1 MNTLTG
7 PRKAALLTLLLA
19 PSFVLILAFVLGP
32 MLGSLWISFHD
43 WNLLKPM
50 TWTGLD
56 NYREVLT
63 SADTW
68 KAFRNTLYYVVG
80 YLPLVYAGGLLIAL
94 GLNRALR
101 GRNLLRGIY
110 FLPVVTSWVV
120 VALVWKWILN
130 PNSGALNAVLGWF
143 GINGPGWWTDPTWA
157 MPSVILASAWKDLGF
172 VMVILLAGLQAIPES
187 VYEAAKVDGVT
198 AWQRFRHVTFPLLAP
213 SSLFVVMISLING
226 FQVFD
231 QVFVMTG
238 GGPAGATTTVVSA
251 VYDNSFRY
259 GKIGYASALSWVLF
273 VVILIVSVAQSR
285 VQRKVVDAQ

>member
-94 GLNRALR
+94 GLNRAMR

-143 GINGPGWWTDPTWA
+143 GIDGPGWWTDPTWA

>member
-7 PRKAALLTLLLA
+7 PRKAGLLTLLLA

-80 YLPLVYAGGLLIAL
+80 YLPLVYVGGLLIAL
-94 GLNRALR
+94 GLNRAMR
-101 GRNLLRGIY
+101 GRNLLRGVY

-143 GINGPGWWTDPTWA
+143 GIDGPGWWTDPTWA

>member
-80 YLPLVYAGGLLIAL
+80 YLPLVYVGGLLIAL
-94 GLNRALR
+94 GLNRAMR

-143 GINGPGWWTDPTWA
+143 GIDGPGWWTDPTWA

-273 VVILIVSVAQSR
+273 VVILIVSVVQSR

>member
-1 MNTLTG
+1 MNTLRG
-7 PRKAALLTLLLA
+7 PRKAALLALLLA
-19 PSFVLILAFVLGP
+19 PSLVLVLAFVLGP

-50 TWTGLD
+50 RWTGLA
-56 NYREVLT
+56 NYRGVL
-63 SADTW
+63 SDPATW
-68 KAFRNTLYYVVG
+68 KAFRNTLFYVLG
-80 YLPLVYAGGLLIAL
+80 YLPLVYVGGLLIAL
-94 GLNRALR
+94 GLNRAMR
-101 GRNLLRGIY
+101 GRSLLRGIY

-130 PNSGALNAVLGWF
+130 PDSGALNTALGWF
-143 GINGPGWWTDPTWA
+143 GIDGPGWWTDPDWA

-187 VYEAAKVDGVT
+187 VYEAATIDG
-198 AWQRFRHVTFPLLAP
+198 AGSWQRFRHVTFPLLAP
-213 SSLFVVMISLING
+213 STLFVVMISVING

-251 VYDNSFRY
+251 IYDDSFRY
-259 GKIGYASALSWVLF
+259 GRTGYASALSWVLF
-273 VVILIVSVAQSR
+273 VVILLVSLAQSR
-285 VQRKVVDAQ
+285 LQRKVVDAQ

>member
-1 MNTLTG
+1 MNTLAG
-7 PRKAALLTLLLA
+7 PRKAAPLTLLLA
-19 PSFVLILAFVLGP
+19 PSLVLVLAFVVGP
-32 MLGSLWISFHD
+32 MFGSLWVSLHD

-63 SADTW
+63 DAATW
-68 KAFRNTLYYVVG
+68 QAFRNTLLYVVG
-80 YLPLVYAGGLLIAL
+80 YLPIVYVGGLLIAL
-94 GLNRALR
+94 GLNRAMK
-101 GRNLLRGIY
+101 GRNLLRGVY

-130 PNSGALNAVLGWF
+130 PQSGALNTFLGWF
-143 GINGPGWWTDPTWA
+143 GVDGPGWWTDPAWA

-187 VYEAAKVDGVT
+187 VYEAGQVDGVSG
-198 AWQRFRHVTFPLLAP
+198 WQRFRHLTFPLLAP
-213 SSLFVVMISLING
+213 STLFVLMISLING

-238 GGPAGATTTVVSA
+238 GGPAGATQTVVGS

-273 VVILIVSVAQSR
+273 VVILVISMIQSR
-285 VQRKVVDAQ
+285 VQRKVVDSQ

>member
-80 YLPLVYAGGLLIAL
+80 YLPLVYVGGLLIAL
-94 GLNRALR
+94 GLNRAMR

-143 GINGPGWWTDPTWA
+143 GIDGPGWWTDPTWA

>member
-1 MNTLTG
+1 MNTLAG
-7 PRKAALLTLLLA
+7 PRKAALLALLLA
-19 PSFVLILAFVLGP
+19 PSLVLLLAFVIGP
-32 MLGSLWISFHD
+32 MLGSLWISLHD

-50 TWTGLD
+50 RWTGLD
-56 NYREVLT
+56 NYRDVLT
-63 SADTW
+63 DAATW
-68 KAFRNTLYYVVG
+68 KAFRNTLFYVVG
-80 YLPLVYAGGLLIAL
+80 YLPIVYVGGLLIAL

-101 GRNLLRGIY
+101 GRDLLRGVY

-143 GINGPGWWTDPTWA
+143 GVDGPGWWTDPDWA

-172 VMVILLAGLQAIPES
+172 VMVILLAGLQTIPAS
-187 VYEAAKVDGVT
+187 VYEAARVDGAS

-213 SSLFVVMISLING
+213 STLFVVMISLING

-273 VVILIVSVAQSR
+273 VVILVVSLVQSR
-285 VQRKVVDAQ
+285 IQRKVVDPR

>member
-7 PRKAALLTLLLA
+7 PRKAALLALLLA
-19 PSFVLILAFVLGP
+19 PSFVLVLAFVLGP

-68 KAFRNTLYYVVG
+68 KAFRNTLAYVVG
-80 YLPLVYAGGLLIAL
+80 YLPLVYIGGLLIAL
-94 GLNRALR
+94 GLNRAMR
-101 GRNLLRGIY
+101 GRNLLRGVY

-130 PNSGALNAVLGWF
+130 PNSGAFNTVLGWF
-143 GINGPGWWTDPTWA
+143 GIDGPGWWTDPSWA
-157 MPSVILASAWKDLGF
+157 MPSVVLASAWKDLGF

-187 VYEAAKVDGVT
+187 VYEAAKVDGVG

-259 GKIGYASALSWVLF
+259 GRIGYASALSWVLF
-273 VVILIVSVAQSR
+273 VVILIVSVLQSR

>member
-1 MNTLTG
+1 MNSLRG
-7 PRKAALLTLLLA
+7 PRKALLLGFLLA
-19 PSFVLILAFVLGP
+19 PSLILLLAFVIGP
-32 MLGSLWISFHD
+32 MFGSLWISFHD

-50 TWTGLD
+50 SWVGLE
-56 NYREVLT
+56 NFQAVLT
-63 SADTW
+63 SPDTW
-68 KAFRNTLYYVVG
+68 RAFRDTLFYVVG

-94 GLNRALR
+94 GLNRAMR
-101 GRNLLRGIY
+101 GRNLLRGVY

-130 PNSGALNAVLGWF
+130 PSNGVVNGVLGWF
-143 GINGPGWWTDPTWA
+143 GLDGPGWWTDPTWA

-172 VMVILLAGLQAIPES
+172 VMVILLAGLQAIPAD
-187 VYEAAKVDGVT
+187 VYEAAQVDGAS
-198 AWQRFRHVTFPLLAP
+198 AWRRFRHVTFPLLAP
-213 SSLFVVMISLING
+213 ASLFVVMISLING

-238 GGPAGATTTVVSA
+238 GGPAGATQTVVGA

-273 VVILIVSVAQSR
+273 VVILVISVIQSR
-285 VQRKVVDAQ
+285 VQRKVVENR